1 MKGSISQHF
10 TTALFGLG
18 LLASSCVSAADL
30 KFAVEPTYNQE
41 RAAEVYGPLLN
52 YLNKATGHNFELVT
66 ARNYHFYWS
75 DLRSRSDIDFAME
88 EAHFVDYRAQH
99 FGYRPMVKTAEPS
112 SYSLL
117 AMDPLEGD
125 ALRGLV
131 ARRVV
136 CMPAPNLGFA
146 MLLEMYPNPMQQQ
159 LPGAM
164 RWKSSLPER
173 PMRRWC
179 RPGCR
184 TSTRIFIQ
192 SIRPGNSPVQPFRRR
207 REWIQPSPRRSLMRC
222 CGCTKMMRCTK
233 CWWNWVSPNSLRHPP
248 MSTPAPRRCSS
259 RSTAT
264 ATIQPH
270 RADLPEPI
278 RRSFGFASPGTET
291 TPAAP
296 RPLTRESRQPGC
308 W

>member
-146 MLLEMYPNPMQQQ
+146 MLLEMYPNPMQQ
-159 LPGAM
+159 PDVRSAATSWRDAVEIVFAGEADAA
-164 RWKSSLPER
+164 SLPAELAAD
-173 PMRRWC
+173 
-179 RPGCR
+179 G
-184 TSTRIFIQ
+184 
-192 SIRPGNSPVQPFRRR
+192 V
-207 REWIQPSPRRSLMRC
+207 
-222 CGCTKMMRCTK
+222 
-233 CWWNWVSPNSLRHPP
+233 RHIIEE
-248 MSTPAPRRCSS
+248 M
-259 RSTAT
+259 
-264 ATIQPH
+264 H
-270 RADLPEPI
+270 RL
-278 RRSFGFASPGTET
+278 SASK
-291 TPAAP
+291 
-296 RPLTRESRQPGC
+296 
-308 W
+308 

>member
-146 MLLEMYPNPMQQQ
+146 MLLEMYPNPMQQPDVRSAATSWRDAVEIVFAGEADAAMVPTWLQ
-159 LPGAM
+159 NLYPNLYPVHQAREFPGSAV
-164 RWKSSLPER
+164 SA
-173 PMRRWC
+173 
-179 RPGCR
+179 
-184 TSTRIFIQ
+184 
-192 SIRPGNSPVQPFRRR
+192 
-207 REWIQPSPRRSLMRC
+207 SPRVDPAIAQAVADALLRLHEDDEMYEVLVEL
-222 CGCTKMMRCTK
+222 G
-233 CWWNWVSPNSLRHPP
+233 VSEFIEASADEYTGSEAMLKPFYGYGDDS
-248 MSTPAPRRCSS
+248 APS
-259 RSTAT
+259 
-264 ATIQPH
+264 
-270 RADLPEPI
+270 
-278 RRSFGFASPGTET
+278 G
-291 TPAAP
+291 
-296 RPLTRESRQPGC
+296 
-308 W
+308 